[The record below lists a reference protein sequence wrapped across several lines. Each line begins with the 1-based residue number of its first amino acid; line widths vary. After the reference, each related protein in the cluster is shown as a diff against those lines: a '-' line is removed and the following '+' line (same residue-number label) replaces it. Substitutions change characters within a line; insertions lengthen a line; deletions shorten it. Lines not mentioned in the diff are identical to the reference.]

1 MNIKQKHLEQAAKQN
16 IISTEQSKQLW
27 QFLQTIEQ
35 NTPSF
40 RSTHILY
47 YLGGLIAIG
56 AMTLFMNLGW
66 ERFGG
71 MGLFIIACAYGLLA
85 LVFTELLIKKNL
97 LIPAGITAALAVA
110 LTPLAVYGMQ
120 SHLGFWPKDTSYREY
135 HIMIDWR
142 WIMMELTT
150 LAVGAIVAWRYRL
163 PFIIMPIAV
172 TLWYLSM
179 DITPFLFANQ
189 NDFDMWEWRKFV
201 SVWFGL
207 AMLVLAFMV
216 DIRSRHSKDHA
227 FWLYI
232 FGVITFWG
240 GLTAMNSDSEWNKF
254 IYFCINL
261 AMIFIGAVLTRRVFV
276 VCGGLGAAF
285 YIGHL
290 ADTIFKDS
298 MLFPVALS
306 LIGFGVIYI
315 GVIWQKNETQITEK
329 LRGLLPL
336 QLRELIESR

>member
-1 MNIKQKHLEQAAKQN
+1 M
-16 IISTEQSKQLW
+16 
-27 QFLQTIEQ
+27 
-35 NTPSF
+35 
-40 RSTHILY
+40 THILY

-71 MGLFIIACAYGLLA
+71 IGLFSIACIYALLA
-85 LVFTELLIKKNL
+85 LFITEHLIKKNL
-97 LIPAGITAALAVA
+97 LIPAGITATMAVA

-120 SHLGFWPKDTSYREY
+120 TYLGFWPKQTTYREY
-135 HIMIDWR
+135 YFMIDWR
-142 WIMMELTT
+142 WIMMELST

-179 DITPFLFANQ
+179 DITPFLFANE
-189 NDFDMWEWRKFV
+189 NAFDMWEWRKFV

-207 AMLVLAFMV
+207 AMLVLAFIV

-240 GLTAMNSDSEWNKF
+240 GLTAMNSGSEWNKF

-261 AMIFIGAVLTRRVFV
+261 AMILIGAVLTRHLFV
-276 VCGGLGAAF
+276 IFCGLGTAF
-285 YIGHL
+285 YIGHI

-306 LIGFGVIYI
+306 LIGFGVIYL
-315 GVIWQKNETQITEK
+315 GVVWQKNETQIAQN
-329 LRGLLPL
+329 LRRLLPQ
-336 QLRELIESR
+336 QLRELVESK